1 MKKKVLIL
9 AILFTLGFFSVK
21 AQAPIG
27 VGEAQINAGLG
38 FSSSGVPVYAGFDIG
53 VYEDITV
60 GGEISFRSYSD
71 SWDGYSYNHSIIGI
85 VGTGNYHFNRLLE
98 IPKEWDVYAGINL
111 GFYFVNTSDNNYGGT
126 ANSGLGLG
134 AQVGGRYYFNDKFGV
149 NLELGGGS
157 TLSGGK
163 IGITIKLN

>member
-1 MKKKVLIL
+1 MKNKVLLL
-9 AILFTLGFFSVK
+9 AILFTLGFLSVN
-21 AQAPIG
+21 AQSPIG

-53 VYEDITV
+53 VHEDITV
-60 GGEISFRSYSD
+60 GGEVSFRSYSD
-71 SWDGYSYNHSIIGI
+71 SWYGDSYHHSLIGI
-85 VGTGNYHFNRLLE
+85 AGNANYHFNTLLE

-111 GFYFVNTSDNNYGGT
+111 GFYIVNTNDSNYGGT
-126 ANSGLGLG
+126 ASSGFGLG

-157 TLSGGK
+157 TFSGGK
-163 IGITIKLN
+163 IGISIRL